1 MTLYQIVSYLKQIA
15 LSSPYIRT
23 AEEGSVYTI
32 MNGNPHSKYGVF
44 VVSQT
49 IHRQDEIFDYYGL
62 NLFVI
67 DRLVDDLESNR
78 LQIQSLAKE
87 VLANTIL
94 TFVTKFYGITH
105 NELQFHPFT
114 EKFVDLTAGQYV
126 QVTFQVPRN
135 LICPDDYNLDFYDKY
150 RLLPLNVEITDNGI
164 YEYTP
169 VSEDYDGYDSVKIT
183 VNVPQTGA
191 SINNQTKTVEVVEN
205 GDYTI
210 AYDDGYTGLEEV
222 NFKVDVSGYT
232 QEDLDDAYESGIT
245 SGITYQKSL
254 LQDLTI
260 EHNGEYTN
268 ENGYSAITV
277 NVPQSGESIYN
288 QTKSIEYSG
297 NGEYTLTYD
306 EGYTG
311 LEVVNINV
319 NVPQSA
325 YTSGYTEQDL
335 IDAYNSGITYQKSL
349 LSATAFTENGNYT
362 SENGYSAVTVNVD
375 TDAWYQSGFT
385 DGFESGKTYSNGRL
399 NITFESE
406 NLEGLINEA
415 GVEITYS
422 GISTTIYYTGN
433 TISVSIMAGFDYT
446 ITYLPVDN
454 YLTPKSYS
462 FTSKYRENKN
472 ISCFYKYQDPTL
484 NYENMYLTIEALSD
498 GTLYWKANNNPSYTK
513 TIQYSTDGGN
523 TWTSVTSST
532 QQESGSSYV
541 SKDSGT
547 VITTVQVG
555 DKVLFKGS
563 NSSYSNGNYGTA
575 FKSDA
580 NISVYGNIMS
590 LIYNDNYYE
599 QTSIIDDNAFS
610 GLFDNC
616 SGLVDAYYLKLPA
629 TSLTKGCYS
638 HLFDGCINLK
648 YAPSVLPANTLTES
662 CYLSMFWGCSSLTI
676 APELPATTLAINC
689 YNGMFYDCT
698 SLTTAPELPATILV
712 ERCYMSMFYF
722 CRRLNYIKCLAT
734 DLSAPD
740 CKYGW
745 VTGVQTTSGTFVKA
759 AGVTWSSGI
768 PNNWTVIEE

>member
-49 IHRQDEIFDYYGL
+49 LHRQDEIFDYYGL

-126 QVTFQVPRN
+126 QVTFQIPRS
-135 LICPDDYNLDFYDKY
+135 LICPDDYIDFYDKY

-191 SINNQTKTVEVVEN
+191 SINNQTKIVEVEEN

-210 AYDDGYTGLEEV
+210 TYDNGYTGLEEV

-254 LQDLTI
+254 LQDITI
-260 EHNGEYTN
+260 THNGEYTN

-277 NVPQSGESIYN
+277 NVPQTGESIYN

-311 LEVVNINV
+311 LEAVNINV
-319 NVPQSA
+319 NVPQSG
-325 YTSGYTEQDL
+325 YTEEDFIRDHSAEYIIHYVNHSLESVYPVVFNMLITHLDSNGSPVIDLRNDYTFNGTGVEFKIPAGYHFEITTKSVPSGYTDE
-335 IDAYNSGITYQKSL
+335 IVHHNHIGEYNYAFGGKDIYISLSGDTPTPPTPSGETDYLTFEAI
-349 LSATAFTENGNYT
+349 ENGTLYFIQQGIVDRTNLDFC
-362 SENGYSAVTVNVD
+362 VN
-375 TDAWYQSGFT
+375 
-385 DGFESGKTYSNGRL
+385 
-399 NITFESE
+399 
-406 NLEGLINEA
+406 EGQWQ
-415 GVEITYS
+415 TM
-422 GISTTIYYTGN
+422 TGN
-433 TISVSIMAGFDYT
+433 T
-446 ITYLPVDN
+446 
-454 YLTPKSYS
+454 
-462 FTSKYRENKN
+462 
-472 ISCFYKYQDPTL
+472 
-484 NYENMYLTIEALSD
+484 
-498 GTLYWKANNNPSYTK
+498 
-513 TIQYSTDGGN
+513 GN
-523 TWTSVTSST
+523 
-532 QQESGSSYV
+532 
-541 SKDSGT
+541 SGT
-547 VITTVQVG
+547 VIDLVTVQAG
-555 DKVLFKGS
+555 DKIWVRGVNTALHSGQQHS
-563 NSSYSNGNYGTA
+563 LTNSFGMTGKYN
-575 FKSDA
+575 
-580 NISVYGNIMS
+580 VYGNLLSI
-590 LIYNDNYYE
+590 IYGDNYDSYN
-599 QTSIIDDNAFS
+599 TYGVPYGLSR
-610 GLFDNC
+610 LFDSNLVSAENLIIPYPTGNSVFNGMFIGC
-616 SGLVDAYYLKLPA
+616 SSLTTAPTLPATTLTEGCYNQMFQGCTSLTSAPELPA
-629 TSLTKGCYS
+629 TSLTS
-638 HLFDGCINLK
+638 Q
-648 YAPSVLPANTLTES
+648 
-662 CYLSMFWGCSSLTI
+662 
-676 APELPATTLAINC
+676 C
-689 YNGMFYDCT
+689 YNAMFSGCT
-698 SLTTAPELPATILV
+698 SL
-712 ERCYMSMFYF
+712 
-722 CRRLNYIKCLAT
+722 NYVNCLAET
-734 DLSAPD
+734 GIDTNYSTNNWLS
-740 CKYGW
+740 
-745 VTGVQTTSGTFVKA
+745 GVPASGTFTKKT
-759 AGVTWSSGI
+759 GVTWPTGNNGI
-768 PNNWTVIEE
+768 PTGWTVIEE